1 MICPNCEYEYTES
14 ISECPDCGV
23 KLVTKEEFEGNL
35 VHHSDWIVV
44 YTTNERYKADMYK
57 ANLEGADIEA
67 TILGQ
72 KDRNYP
78 TVGDLAVVKILVKKS
93 DAESALEI
101 IEDINS
107 KKDEEDEE
115 E

>member
-1 MICPNCEYEYTES
+1 MICPNCEYEYVDVVTQ
-14 ISECPDCGV
+14 CPDCGIE
-23 KLVTKEEFEGNL
+23 LVTKEDFEGHL

-44 YTTNERYKADMYK
+44 YTTGENYKAEMYK
-57 ANLEGADIEA
+57 ANLEGAGIEA
-67 TILGQ
+67 LILGQ

-78 TVGDLAVVKILVKKS
+78 TVGDLSIIKLLVQKK
-93 DAESALEI
+93 DAADALEI

-107 KKDEEDEE
+107 RKDDSEE

>member
-1 MICPNCEYEYTES
+1 MICPNCEYEYIDDVTV
-14 ISECPDCGV
+14 CPDCGV
-23 KLVTKEEFEGNL
+23 ELVTKDDFEGNL

-44 YTTNERYKADMYK
+44 YTTDESYKADMYK
-57 ANLEGADIEA
+57 ANLEGAGVEVSV
-67 TILGQ
+67 LGQ

-78 TVGDLAVVKILVKKS
+78 TVGDLAVIKILVKKK
-93 DAESALEI
+93 DVENALEI

-107 KKDEEDEE
+107 RKDEPEE